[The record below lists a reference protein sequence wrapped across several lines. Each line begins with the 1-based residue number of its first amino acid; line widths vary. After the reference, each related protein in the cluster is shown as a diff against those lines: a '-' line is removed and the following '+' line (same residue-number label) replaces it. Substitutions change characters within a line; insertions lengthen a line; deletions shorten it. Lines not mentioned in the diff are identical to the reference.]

1 MKELKD
7 QLSAYIQTHRG
18 DLLEVSHQIHSQPE
32 LAFEEHKACAILTDA
47 ISDLGHAASKGSF
60 GLETAFD
67 ALTVNN
73 PGPQVDILAEYDALP
88 GIGHACGHNL
98 IATSALGAAAALG
111 AIASDL
117 PGRVR
122 LLGTPAEEKGGGK
135 ELMALS
141 LIHI

>member
-7 QLSAYIQTHRG
+7 QLSAYIQSHRG
-18 DLLEVSHQIHSQPE
+18 DLLDVSHQIHSQPE

-67 ALTVNN
+67 
-73 PGPQVDILAEYDALP
+73 
-88 GIGHACGHNL
+88 
-98 IATSALGAAAALG
+98 
-111 AIASDL
+111 
-117 PGRVR
+117 
-122 LLGTPAEEKGGGK
+122 
-135 ELMALS
+135 LS